1 MSKKSRIKQAPPS
14 PSAPP
19 EATPAIELAGIG
31 VRLAA
36 IIYDGLL
43 IFALNAIVA
52 VILVVI
58 ATPSDVSS
66 QNQTQVLSANFRH
79 LVLFPAMIVM
89 TWLFYGYF
97 WRKTGQTLGMQTW
110 RLKVIKPN
118 GQLLSWSDAFGRCAA
133 AMILPTICG
142 FAANILYNNSGAFA
156 LSLVFGFMG
165 NYFWAWV
172 NGRGLAWHDQLSA
185 TVVIRVPVDPR
196 QKRGIFGWFSK
207 DDEE

>member
-1 MSKKSRIKQAPPS
+1 MAKKVKNPPQ
-14 PSAPP
+14 P
-19 EATPAIELAGIG
+19 TPQTTVELANAG

-36 IIYDGLL
+36 VLYDGLL
-43 IFALNAIVA
+43 IIAINAILA
-52 VILVVI
+52 AILVGI
-58 ATPSDVSS
+58 ATPAEVAAKH
-66 QNQTQVLSANFRH
+66 QAVVLPDWFRH
-79 LVLFPAMIVM
+79 FVLFPAMVLM

-118 GQLLSWSDAFGRCAA
+118 GQLLSWSDSFGRCAA

-142 FAANILYNNSGAFA
+142 LAANVLYNNSGAFA
-156 LSLVFGFMG
+156 LSLVFGFVG
-165 NYFWAWV
+165 NYLWAWI

-196 QKRGIFGWFSK
+196 QQRGILGWFSK
-207 DDEE
+207 DED

>member
-1 MSKKSRIKQAPPS
+1 MSKKSRIKKAPS
-14 PSAPP
+14 SSSTPP
-19 EATPAIELAGIG
+19 EAIPAIELAGIG

-79 LVLFPAMIVM
+79 LVLFPAMVVM

-97 WRKTGQTLGMQTW
+97 WRKNGQTLGMQTW
-110 RLKVIKPN
+110 RLKVVKAN
-118 GQLLSWSDAFGRCAA
+118 GQLLSWSDSAGRCAA
-133 AMILPTICG
+133 ALILPSLCG
-142 FAANILYNNSGAFA
+142 LAASLLSHGAGIFT
-156 LSLVFGFMG
+156 LSLMFGFLA
-165 NYFWAWV
+165 NYFLVWV
-172 NGRGLAWHDQLSA
+172 NRRGFAWHDQLSA
-185 TVVIRVPVDPR
+185 TVVIRVPVDSR
-196 QKRGIFGWFSK
+196 QKRGILGWFSK
-207 DDEE
+207 TDD

>member
-1 MSKKSRIKQAPPS
+1 MAKKVKNPPQSTPQA
-14 PSAPP
+14 
-19 EATPAIELAGIG
+19 TVELANAG

-36 IIYDGLL
+36 VLYDGLL
-43 IFALNAIVA
+43 IIAINAILA
-52 VILVVI
+52 AILVGI
-58 ATPSDVSS
+58 ATPAEVAAKH
-66 QNQTQVLSANFRH
+66 QAVVLPDWFRH
-79 LVLFPAMIVM
+79 FVLFPAMVLM

-118 GQLLSWSDAFGRCAA
+118 GQLLSWSDSFGRCAA

-142 FAANILYNNSGAFA
+142 LAANVLYNNSGAFA
-156 LSLVFGFMG
+156 LSLVFGFVG
-165 NYFWAWV
+165 NYLWAWI

-196 QKRGIFGWFSK
+196 QQRGILGWFSK
-207 DDEE
+207 DED

>member
-1 MSKKSRIKQAPPS
+1 MAKKVKKSL
-14 PSAPP
+14 PP
-19 EATPAIELAGIG
+19 EAKTSVELASPS

-36 IIYDGLL
+36 VLYDGLL
-43 IFALNAIVA
+43 IVAFNAIIA
-52 VILVVI
+52 AILVGI
-58 ATPSDVSS
+58 ATPAEVAAKH
-66 QNQTQVLSANFRH
+66 QAVVLPDWFRH
-79 LVLFPAMIVM
+79 FVLFPAMVMM

-133 AMILPTICG
+133 AMMLPTICG
-142 FAANILYNNSGAFA
+142 FAANILYNNSGTFA

>member
-1 MSKKSRIKQAPPS
+1 MAKKVKNPPQSTPQA
-14 PSAPP
+14 
-19 EATPAIELAGIG
+19 TVELANAG

-36 IIYDGLL
+36 VLYDGLL
-43 IFALNAIVA
+43 IIAMNAILA
-52 VILVVI
+52 AILVGI
-58 ATPSDVSS
+58 ATPAEVAAKH
-66 QNQTQVLSANFRH
+66 QAVVLPDWFRH
-79 LVLFPAMIVM
+79 FVLFPAMVLM

-118 GQLLSWSDAFGRCAA
+118 GQLLSWSDSFGRCAA

-142 FAANILYNNSGAFA
+142 LAANVLYNNSGAFA
-156 LSLVFGFMG
+156 LSLVFGFVG
-165 NYFWAWV
+165 NYLWAWI

-196 QKRGIFGWFSK
+196 QQRGILGWFSK
-207 DDEE
+207 DED

>member
-1 MSKKSRIKQAPPS
+1 MAKKVKNPPPS
-14 PSAPP
+14 PPK
-19 EATPAIELAGIG
+19 TTVELARTG

-36 IIYDGLL
+36 VLYDGLL
-43 IFALNAIVA
+43 IIAINAILA
-52 VILVVI
+52 AILIGI
-58 ATPSDVSS
+58 ATPAEVAAKH
-66 QNQTQVLSANFRH
+66 QAVVLPDWFRH
-79 LVLFPAMIVM
+79 FVLFPAMVLM
-89 TWLFYGYF
+89 TWVFYGYF

-142 FAANILYNNSGAFA
+142 LAANMLYNNSGAFA
-156 LSLVFGFMG
+156 LSLVFGFVG
-165 NYFWAWV
+165 NYLWAWI

-196 QKRGIFGWFSK
+196 QQRGILGWFSK
-207 DDEE
+207 DED

>member
-1 MSKKSRIKQAPPS
+1 MAKKVKNPAPS
-14 PSAPP
+14 
-19 EATPAIELAGIG
+19 TPQTTVELANAG

-36 IIYDGLL
+36 VLYDGLL
-43 IFALNAIVA
+43 IIAINAILA
-52 VILVVI
+52 AILVGI
-58 ATPSDVSS
+58 ATPAEVAAKH
-66 QNQTQVLSANFRH
+66 QAVVLPDWFRH
-79 LVLFPAMIVM
+79 FVLFPAMVLM

-118 GQLLSWSDAFGRCAA
+118 GQLLSWNDSFGRCAA

-142 FAANILYNNSGAFA
+142 LAANVLYNNSGAFA
-156 LSLVFGFMG
+156 LSLVFGFVG
-165 NYFWAWV
+165 NYLWAWI

-196 QKRGIFGWFSK
+196 QQRGILGWFSK
-207 DDEE
+207 DED

>member
-1 MSKKSRIKQAPPS
+1 MAKKVKSPPPS
-14 PSAPP
+14 T
-19 EATPAIELAGIG
+19 TPKTTVELANAG

-36 IIYDGLL
+36 VLYDGLL
-43 IFALNAIVA
+43 IIAMNAIIA
-52 VILVVI
+52 AILVGI
-58 ATPSDVSS
+58 ATPTEIAEKHQAV
-66 QNQTQVLSANFRH
+66 VLPDWFRH
-79 LVLFPAMIVM
+79 FVLFPAMVIM

-142 FAANILYNNSGAFA
+142 LAANVLYNNSGAFS
-156 LSLVFGFMG
+156 LSLVFGFVG
-165 NYFWAWV
+165 NYLWAWI

-196 QKRGIFGWFSK
+196 QQRGILGWFSK
-207 DDEE
+207 DEE